1 MTAPCGWLQVLCV
14 TGRHQ
19 ILVCGPPK
27 FMALVSGEKT
37 KDGKQGEL
45 SGLLRDLKYE
55 ADQVF
60 KY

>member
-1 MTAPCGWLQVLCV
+1 
-14 TGRHQ
+14 
-19 ILVCGPPK
+19 
-27 FMALVSGEKT
+27 MALVSGEKT